1 MRDGESRRWSSTPSG
16 LPNTSIPMGTRLR
29 LRVGQRARRV
39 STPACVGTI
48 RFVGEVEGRAGSWV
62 GIEWDDLGAGE
73 MNGEL
78 SDGRLVFKVSERG
91 KRSRTCASLC
101 RESDLAASGAPLHHP
116 FCLRPDA
123 EAAFSDFCGRPM
135 LRGATGR
142 EFASDR
148 RPALKLLRLGGH
160 KSSRRVFASTRPLH
174 LRVPNFSFH
183 HMGVQ
188 AAPPAEPAV
197 HAALAP
203 STDTY
208 RQTLLAAFKDIS
220 CCGAMCNVRPAP
232 HFTPALT
239 P

>member
-123 EAAFSDFCGRPM
+123 EAAFSDFCGRPTGPGFSGPPEVVGQFVERSG
-135 LRGATGR
+135 RGICLVWDQVGQR
-142 EFASDR
+142 Q
-148 RPALKLLRLGGH
+148 PGLKPEGI
-160 KSSRRVFASTRPLH
+160 F
-174 LRVPNFSFH
+174 
-183 HMGVQ
+183 
-188 AAPPAEPAV
+188 
-197 HAALAP
+197 
-203 STDTY
+203 
-208 RQTLLAAFKDIS
+208 
-220 CCGAMCNVRPAP
+220 
-232 HFTPALT
+232 
-239 P
+239 